1 MLERMQTLESLHTYG
16 IFWPKFYIKQNVNVV
31 LIFLAANFSKLFAE
45 LEESQATI
53 TKSVSG
59 NKELLQNVQKA
70 FADNHE
76 NVSQEVTKLEQRM
89 SQLAK
94 KWILI
99 IACNHTAVYSRQ
111 ATITLIT
118 YIKLAIC
125 NF

>member
-1 MLERMQTLESLHTYG
+1 MKND
-16 IFWPKFYIKQNVNVV
+16 KFFNFYY
-31 LIFLAANFSKLFAE
+31 LSDLFSAANFSKLFAE

-89 SQLAK
+89 SQLTK
-94 KWILI
+94 KWMERINKILEKFEI
-99 IACNHTAVYSRQ
+99 ILSIEIFLNCGC
-111 ATITLIT
+111 
-118 YIKLAIC
+118 IK
-125 NF
+125 